1 MIWRKS
7 SDVSKFGI
15 GRLSFSYIYCIQF
28 GPYYDP
34 CNIPS
39 QEPKRCGFLKHS
51 DASGAF
57 AHGIL
62 LKWYNDVLYLLIV
75 RLIICP
81 RREVSSYISHVVN
94 GIAVWITETHTNI
107 KVN

>member
-1 MIWRKS
+1 MYLSLELDVCHFHTYTCTAYSLVHLMIHAISLHKS
-7 SDVSKFGI
+7 RSVVV
-15 GRLSFSYIYCIQF
+15 
-28 GPYYDP
+28 
-34 CNIPS
+34 
-39 QEPKRCGFLKHS
+39 FLKHS

-57 AHGIL
+57 THGIL

-81 RREVSSYISHVVN
+81 RREVSSYISPVVN